1 MKTITTRKMIRQNYS
16 LANELKDKERK
27 QQSKVQQRQ
36 KRQFKT
42 EKLSAADPIRI
53 FRQIERLELNNDK
66 TERDLLYLKNLKND
80 WEFIKKNGLHK
91 AKVESFLIQ
100 KEQEEKAKVKAN
112 SKLWGLK
119 SIYFNPEL
127 NPLGKV
133 PGENL
138 LEKPIFQLPNHTK
151 PLKSHVHTKYA
162 KDPLIDT
169 LELVLPEGEPPKFY
183 KMVQNTQRDNTTS
196 NVPSSNTTNAPSA
209 GEVILSSEKGINM
222 LVPSALLKK
231 PNKKE
236 SDHNN
241 REDDYDN
248 ENYFAPEEEEYLI
261 AIGKLP
267 SKRSRIS

>member
-1 MKTITTRKMIRQNYS
+1 MIRQNYS
-16 LANELKDKERK
+16 LANELKATERHH
-27 QQSKVQQRQ
+27 QSKVQQRQ
-36 KRQFKT
+36 KRQFKL

-66 TERDLLYLKNLKND
+66 TERDLLYLKNLKDD

-112 SKLWGLK
+112 NKLWGLK

-133 PGENL
+133 PGDNL
-138 LEKPIFQLPNHTK
+138 LEKPRFQLPNHTK
-151 PLKSHVHTKYA
+151 PLKSHMYTKYL
-162 KDPLIDT
+162 KDPLIDK

-183 KMVQNTQRDNTTS
+183 KMVQNTQRHNATNS
-196 NVPSSNTTNAPSA
+196 IPSSSTTNVSNT
-209 GEVILSSEKGINM
+209 GEVILSSEKGVNM
-222 LVPSALLKK
+222 LVPSILLKK
-231 PNKKE
+231 PNRKE
-236 SDHNN
+236 SNHNN
-241 REDDYDN
+241 KDDEYDDEN
-248 ENYFAPEEEEYLI
+248 EFAPEEEEYLI

-267 SKRSRIS
+267 SKRSRIN

>member
-1 MKTITTRKMIRQNYS
+1 MIRQNYS

-36 KRQFKT
+36 KRQFKI
-42 EKLSAADPIRI
+42 EKLSAADPIRL

-66 TERDLLYLKNLKND
+66 TERDLLYLKSLKED
-80 WEFIKKNGLHK
+80 WDFIKKNGLHK

-100 KEQEEKAKVKAN
+100 KEEEEKAKVKAN

-133 PGENL
+133 PGEML
-138 LEKPIFQLPNHTK
+138 LEKPRFQLPNHTK
-151 PLKSHVHTKYA
+151 PLKSHIYAKYA
-162 KDPLIDT
+162 KDPLIDS
-169 LELVLPEGEPPKFY
+169 LDLVLPEGEPPKFY
-183 KMVQNTQRDNTTS
+183 KMVQNTQRNNTTS
-196 NVPSSNTTNAPSA
+196 SEATSNTTNFP
-209 GEVILSSEKGINM
+209 GEVILSSEKGVNM

-231 PNKKE
+231 VNKKG
-236 SDHNN
+236 DHNN
-241 REDDYDN
+241 RDDEYDN
-248 ENYFAPEEEEYLI
+248 ENDFAPEEEEYLI

-267 SKRSRIS
+267 SKRSRIN

>member
-1 MKTITTRKMIRQNYS
+1 MIRQNYS

-36 KRQFKT
+36 KRQFKI

-53 FRQIERLELNNDK
+53 FRQIERLEQNNDK
-66 TERDLLYLKNLKND
+66 TERDLLYLKNLKDD

-100 KEQEEKAKVKAN
+100 KEQEEKAKVKDN

-162 KDPLIDT
+162 KDPLIDN

-183 KMVQNTQRDNTTS
+183 KMVQNTQRNNATS
-196 NVPSSNTTNAPSA
+196 SVPSSNTMNVPNA